1 MIKKEVSV
9 NTNSDHK
16 STIAK
21 LLATENI
28 HVVHR
33 KTQTASFN
41 VATRELILPIL
52 KDTISNDL
60 YDMFVCH
67 EVAHALWTPLDM
79 LDKVKDRGIDKSV
92 VNVIEDA
99 RIEAMIQKKYPGS
112 VTNFQKGYQELL
124 QKDFFGIKNKDISE
138 LNVIDKINIFFKT
151 GIDVKFTD
159 EEKKLSDKVGQCKT
173 PDDVLKLAVEIAGY
187 HKQKQEEKKEEGNP
201 VTISIGKQDDNGQD
215 EGYESSQSES
225 DVQDDTDSDEPAP
238 ADTEETTNDQD
249 DQDQS
254 KGDDKKEEDKKE
266 QDTSSTNTEH
276 LASGGK
282 GEDQNLKT
290 ATDVSDLKSET
301 DLASK
306 IASLE
311 LNDEL
316 AKENVYVNL
325 PSKLLMDKL
334 IIDHKTIYNDLTSTF
349 WNQKTDSY
357 EDKYKEYMDKQIIQL
372 YNDNK
377 KVIQYMVK
385 EFEMK
390 KSADQYKRATVSKTG
405 TLDMSK
411 IHTYK
416 FSDDL
421 FAKMTTIPGATN
433 HGMIMLLD
441 WSGSMA
447 YNMADT
453 LKQLFNLIWFCQR
466 TKIPYQV
473 LAFSDVFDG
482 GWRYSETKD
491 TIVQK
496 FVHNEYN
503 ISSLKLL
510 EFFTYEQTKKQ
521 TMDMMKYLLC
531 YSDYWNHRHIHRMY
545 DMSPLCINHKYN
557 LGGTPL
563 DHALMTIP
571 QIESIFSEKYK
582 VQKTSLVLLT
592 DGDSHSCS
600 DRFELQSDG
609 TWNAKGDAYVRDG
622 SLSITDK
629 KSNKTIKIK
638 EGYRNDQTVALLQLI
653 KKIKPNLS
661 ITGFFIAGS
670 GRAGRVNL
678 RTIEHKFK
686 LNSYRHEDKQ
696 QIIKIQKELRTN
708 RVAICK
714 TQGYDEYYILPT
726 APKNST
732 ESEEL
737 NIKEGAKTSSI
748 KSAFTKSLKAKTVN
762 RQLLNK
768 FIGLVA

>member
-1 MIKKEVSV
+1 M

-28 HVVHR
+28 HVVHK

-52 KDTISNDL
+52 KETISNDL

-112 VTNFQKGYQELL
+112 VKNFKKGYKELL
-124 QKDFFGIKNKDISE
+124 DINFFGIKDKDISE
-138 LNVIDKINIFFKT
+138 LNVIDKINIFYKT
-151 GIDVKFTD
+151 GIDVKFTK
-159 EEKKLSDKVGQCKT
+159 EEKKLSDKVGACKT
-173 PDDVLKLAVEIAGY
+173 PEDVLKLAVEIAGY
-187 HKQKQEEKKEEGNP
+187 HKQKEDKKDTEQLQKI
-201 VTISIGKQDDNGQD
+201 TISKKDDNAKD
-215 EGYESSQSES
+215 EGQESSQSES
-225 DVQDDTDSDEPAP
+225 DDKDDTDNDEPAP
-238 ADTEETTNDQD
+238 ADIEDTTNGQD
-249 DQDQS
+249 DEDTDQVTKSDQNDEDGDKENKTSSHAS
-254 KGDDKKEEDKKE
+254 KGCE
-266 QDTSSTNTEH
+266 
-276 LASGGK
+276 GK
-282 GEDQNLKT
+282 SN
-290 ATDVSDLKSET
+290 DLKSAT
-301 DLASK
+301 DQASGESVEVV
-306 IASLE
+306 IDSE
-311 LNDEL
+311 
-316 AKENVYVNL
+316 AKENIYINL
-325 PSKLLMDKL
+325 PSKVDMNKL
-334 IIDHKTIYNDLTSTF
+334 IITHKEVYNDLKTNY
-349 WNQKTDSY
+349 WNQKVDSY
-357 EDKYKEYMDKQIIQL
+357 EQEFKDHLDKNILQL

-390 KSADQYKRATVSKTG
+390 KSADQYKRANTSKTG
-405 TLDMSK
+405 TLDMNK

-416 FSDDL
+416 FNDDL
-421 FAKMTTIPGATN
+421 FAKMTTIPGAKN

-447 YNMADT
+447 YNMEDT
-453 LKQLFNLIWFCQR
+453 LKQLYNLIWFCQR

-473 LAFSDVFDG
+473 LAFSDVFERSGSRWEMPKPED
-482 GWRYSETKD
+482 Y
-491 TIVQK
+491 VQK

-503 ISSLKLL
+503 LKNLKLI
-510 EFFTYEQTKKQ
+510 EFFTSQQTKQ
-521 TMDMMKYLLC
+521 QSMDMMKYLLG
-531 YSDYWNHRHIHRMY
+531 YASYWNSRWSR
-545 DMSPLCINHKYN
+545 DVRMSPLHIIDKYN

-571 QIESIFSEKYK
+571 FVQKAFVEKYK
-582 VQKTSLVLLT
+582 VQKSNLVLLT
-592 DGDSHSCS
+592 DGDSHGVG
-600 DRFELQSDG
+600 DKFELRSDG
-609 TWNAKGDAYVRDG
+609 TWKEDGDTWTDG
-622 SLSITDK
+622 NTTIIHKESGKSITEERYYYTGQSTSK
-629 KSNKTIKIK
+629 
-638 EGYRNDQTVALLQLI
+638 LLKLL
-653 KKIKPNLS
+653 KKIIPDMS

-678 RTIEHKFK
+678 RTIESKFR
-686 LNSYRHEDKQ
+686 LNHYKPHDKSK
-696 QIIKIQKELRTN
+696 IVAIQKELRTN
-708 RVAICK
+708 RVAVCK

-726 APKNST
+726 SGKTT

-737 NIKEGAKTSSI
+737 TIKEGAKTSSI

-768 FIGLVA
+768 FIGMVA